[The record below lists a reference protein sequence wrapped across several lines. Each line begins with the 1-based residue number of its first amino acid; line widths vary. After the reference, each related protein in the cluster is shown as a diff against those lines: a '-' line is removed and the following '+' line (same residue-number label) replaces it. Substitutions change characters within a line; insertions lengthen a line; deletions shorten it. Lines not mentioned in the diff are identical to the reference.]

1 MKPAITMVS
10 LVEDYLEYRRR
21 LGFALESDARRLL
34 CFARFADQVGH
45 RGPITEELALRWASS
60 STRTTAITRAGRL
73 KILSPFAKYRLQFDP
88 TTEVAPPGLCGP
100 GYRRL
105 TPHIYSEEEI
115 EALLIAARQLPPARG
130 LRPLT
135 CETVFGLLAATGL
148 RISEALALRRLD
160 VELERGLL
168 TIRQSKFRKSRLV
181 PLHPTT
187 AEVLRAYARDRD
199 KRLPASTTDAFF
211 VSDSGRP
218 MNYRQIEYAFACLRV
233 QLGWRAR
240 GGHPHPRIHDLRHS
254 FICRRLIG
262 WYQEGINVDNAM
274 LGLSTYVGHT
284 QVTDTFWYVTGI
296 PELMAIA
303 GDRFERFN
311 QGGSHA

>member
-1 MKPAITMVS
+1 MKPATTMVS

-73 KILSPFAKYRLQFDP
+73 KIPSPFAKYRLQFDP
-88 TTEVAPPGLCGP
+88 TTEIAPPGLCGP

-115 EALLIAARQLPPARG
+115 EALLVTARQLPPTGG
-130 LRPLT
+130 LRPVT

-160 VELERGLL
+160 VDLERGLL

-187 AEVLRAYARDRD
+187 TEALRAYACDRD
-199 KRLPASTTDAFF
+199 KRLRASTTDAFF

-218 MNYRQIEYAFACLRV
+218 MNYRQIEYAFACLRA

-240 GGHPHPRIHDLRHS
+240 GGHPRPRIHDLRHS

-262 WYQEGINVDNAM
+262 WYQEGINVDNSM
-274 LGLSTYVGHT
+274 LVLSTYVGHT

-303 GDRFERFN
+303 GDRFERFT